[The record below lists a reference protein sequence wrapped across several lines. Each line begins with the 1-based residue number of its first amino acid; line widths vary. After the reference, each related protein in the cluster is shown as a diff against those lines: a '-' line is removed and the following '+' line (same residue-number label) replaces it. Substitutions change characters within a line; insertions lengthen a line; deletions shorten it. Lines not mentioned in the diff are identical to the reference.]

1 MGALYSHIK
10 LLHITCVALSGS
22 LFSLR
27 GLMMMRGS
35 SLSHHPLLRYFSY
48 VIDSTLLGAA
58 VILATVLQ
66 QYPFVD
72 AWLTMKMALL
82 VVYIA
87 LGVLALRGCRT
98 LRART
103 VYFIAALLT
112 YGFIVSVA
120 ITHHP
125 LGVLRNILG

>member
-1 MGALYSHIK
+1 MPKG
-10 LLHITCVALSGS
+10 
-22 LFSLR
+22 
-27 GLMMMRGS
+27 
-35 SLSHHPLLRYFSY
+35 
-48 VIDSTLLGAA
+48 
-58 VILATVLQ
+58 
-66 QYPFVD
+66 
-72 AWLTMKMALL
+72 LL

-87 LGVLALRGCRT
+87 LGVLALRRGRT

-103 VYFIAALLT
+103 VYFVAALLT